1 MYEFI
6 FYKKYS
12 SVSRLVRLHFRAAKL
27 CCDTR
32 GHYLVCESAGMTECT
47 VVNYNIMAR
56 SSHAIVRDGH
66 LSLVGSL
73 LLCIGTRLLIM
84 PATSASVERLFSVAG
99 QIATVAGAHVT
110 PLEGGVAA
118 GWRSR

>member
-12 SVSRLVRLHFRAAKL
+12 SVSRLVLLHFRAAKL

-47 VVNYNIMAR
+47 VVNYNIMTR
-56 SSHAIVRDGH
+56 SSHAIVRDGY
-66 LSLVGSL
+66 LSRLTLAMYWNTFIKLVSD
-73 LLCIGTRLLIM
+73 IG
-84 PATSASVERLFSVAG
+84 ASSE
-99 QIATVAGAHVT
+99 
-110 PLEGGVAA
+110 
-118 GWRSR
+118 